1 MGAMDTGLNPIIPGQ
16 REYMGDVRRDVQ
28 TVIEMAERQ
37 VQSTLQRMNP
47 LLSALGLPALVAPAA
62 QRVM

>member
-1 MGAMDTGLNPIIPGQ
+1 MDAGLTPIIPGQ

-37 VQSTLQRMNP
+37 VESTVTRMNP
-47 LLSALGLPALVAPAA
+47 LLSALGLPVLVAPPGKRA
-62 QRVM
+62 M